1 VGLRRGAAGGG
12 RELIELICLDADDTL
27 WSHESYFQDAARRYH
42 ALLAPFAETT
52 DSEQRLAQVGER
64 NLQLYGYGVKAFTL
78 SMLETALEIAGDALP
93 APTVREI
100 LGLGRELMRHP
111 IEPLPGVKEALPAL
125 AQHGRLVLVTKG
137 DLFHQESKLAASGL
151 GDHFAGVEIVS
162 EKTPEVYARVFARYG
177 AAPAEAVMVGN
188 SLRSDVWPA
197 LAAGA
202 WAVHIPSEYE
212 WARERAEAPADEPRF
227 ATLGGFAQLPGWLA
241 RLG

>member
-1 VGLRRGAAGGG
+1 MGLRRGAAGGG